1 MLKNGL
7 GKLNAESWEGQTYHD
22 NDVTNF
28 QNRIPST
35 FFEIFGSVSISWIL
49 LHQIVFWINK
59 FSISLDQ
66 FFYGQAIIGNTELPD
81 QELLHTKNIFFA
93 FALKDSS
100 SCRVRDL
107 HMFTSHGYVKFTPPP
122 SHNQKKINI
131 YRKIRNN
138 LKVNAMYTITIKT
151 YANE

>member
-81 QELLHTKNIFFA
+81 QELLLYQKYFLCFC
-93 FALKDSS
+93 FKRFKFMSRQRSS
-100 SCRVRDL
+100 
-107 HMFTSHGYVKFTPPP
+107 YVHLAWLCKIYSPP

-131 YRKIRNN
+131 QRKIRHN
-138 LKVNAMYTITIKT
+138 LKVNAMCTP
-151 YANE
+151 